1 MAFLTIGGVEV
12 AAPTKFNV
20 NLQDLDSEDSGRN
33 KLTGKMAR
41 ARIGTFAKIELEWN
55 NLNKNECTAILNS
68 ISSTFFSVSYVDP
81 KRGRRTSTFYAGD
94 ISTEGFNY
102 DSSNDLVWYK
112 TVKFNLI
119 EQ

>member
-1 MAFLTIGGVEV
+1 MAFLTINGVEV
-12 AAPTKFNV
+12 TAPSKYNV
-20 NLQDLDSEDSGRN
+20 NLSDIDSSDSGRN

-41 ARIGTFAKIELEWN
+41 SRIGTFAKIELEWD
-55 NLNKNECTAILNS
+55 NLNRDECTAILNS
-68 ISSTFFSVSYVDP
+68 ISSTFFNVSYIDP

-102 DSSNDLVWYK
+102 SERDDTCWYK
-112 TVKFNLI
+112 KVKFNLI